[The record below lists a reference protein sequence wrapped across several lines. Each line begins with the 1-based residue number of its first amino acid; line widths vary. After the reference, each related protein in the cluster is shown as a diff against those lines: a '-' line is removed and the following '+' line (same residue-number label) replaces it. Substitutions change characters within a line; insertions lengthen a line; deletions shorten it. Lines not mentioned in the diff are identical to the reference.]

1 MNRRSNIAPSALAH
15 ARPQR
20 RRYVAPVLREYGR
33 VHTAT
38 RGSYGPVHDAGSTMG
53 KGGMA

>member
-1 MNRRSNIAPSALAH
+1 MNRRSNIGPSAPAN

-53 KGGMA
+53 KGGL